1 MTVDTAAAPA
11 WLTDTRELVQPAM
24 REAIARLDATSR
36 DVASY
41 HLGWVDAD
49 LRPVARGGGKA
60 VRSALALLSARAAG
74 APAAVGIP
82 GAVAVELVHNFSLL
96 HDDLMDG
103 DTERR
108 HRPTAWTLFGDANAI
123 LTGDAMLALA
133 SRVLLELGTRRGA
146 TAAMLIADATLAL
159 VRGQAQDMAFET
171 RSDVGLEECLEMAVG
186 KTGAL
191 LAASAAIGALLADAP
206 EPRVTA
212 LVEYGEALGLA
223 FQLVDDLLGIWGA
236 PEVTGKPVMS
246 DLRARKKSL
255 PITYALCSDTEAG
268 AQLAV
273 WMKESDVPDDAAL
286 QRAAALVEEAGGR
299 DWTTAKADQMLAVAD
314 EALHRVGASAEVTAE
329 LAELAA
335 YVVNRQS

>member
-1 MTVDTAAAPA
+1 VTVTAGPPA
-11 WLTDTRELVQPAM
+11 CLTTSRDLVQPLL
-24 REAIARLDATSR
+24 REAVARLDVTSR

-41 HLGWVDAD
+41 HLGWTDAD
-49 LRPVARGGGKA
+49 RRPVERGGGKA

-74 APAAVGIP
+74 APAQVGVP

-103 DTERR
+103 DVERR
-108 HRPTAWTLFGDANAI
+108 HRPTAWTLFGEANAI

-146 TAAMLIADATLAL
+146 TAAMLVADATLAL

-191 LAASAAIGALLADAP
+191 LAASAAIGAVLADAP
-206 EPRVTA
+206 EPRITA

-255 PITYALCSDTEAG
+255 PITYALCSGTDAG
-268 AQLAV
+268 EQLAV
-273 WMKESDVPDDAAL
+273 WMKEGDEPDDASL
-286 QRAAALVEEAGGR
+286 LRAAGLVEEAGGQA
-299 DWTTAKADQMLAVAD
+299 WTSAKADQMLQVAD
-314 EALHRVGASAEVTAE
+314 DALHRVGAPADVTAE
-329 LAELAA
+329 LAELAS